1 MEQVRAQAKAKGI
14 LHLYSA
20 SSRSCRGAVHVTARA
35 GVWPIG
41 RRLNLRPQADLWP
54 TATRSLVCRF

>member
-35 GVWPIG
+35 GVWPI
-41 RRLNLRPQADLWP
+41 
-54 TATRSLVCRF
+54 